1 MGDRWQDISIS
12 DASLKAEFI
21 SKFLNGDYTN
31 AFAIIENNP
40 QLDTKAFL
48 ANVLNEIANF
58 LSLLQNGFQYEV
70 IDYLSTQLTNFDN
83 LINEFKSKSE
93 WENDV
98 VYQIYNFVSYNGI
111 DYMYINTTPSSNIL
125 PTNQNY
131 WIEINNRGEQGGYG
145 IGVDLKYDWDSSVR
159 YNPLDVVYYNN
170 TLWVAVSSN
179 INKIPSDESEW
190 QTLVGNV
197 ISITNDQ
204 DYTVDE
210 CIVSF
215 DPIQSG
221 TGDPSPTNIRPITG
235 WTELNIW
242 QEATYDTSASPE
254 VSVSWQ
260 TEAGTVYCGELNLN
274 TGVLKATHASID
286 LGSLTWVYFS
296 SLNYNL
302 ISDYDL
308 HAQSTIGKPNAI
320 CSCYTVYSYADGISA
335 ETGITIVNQID
346 AQTSNIKTCIWVH
359 DLNYNNAN
367 AFKQDVTGQ
376 LFVYQLKS
384 PVTYQ
389 LTPYQIELLS
399 GSNVI
404 WTDGGDMSIKLSKQ
418 YWEQFLQFTPA
429 EIYSDIFPPTGDN
442 LYNGAI
448 WIEIIADYTTETGR
462 IINFVAQHS
471 HAINIEIEIEPIQY
485 LNGYSNPWPGG
496 GGKNKYPI
504 DIGYDTCSNNDG
516 ATHST
521 GENGELI
528 IVTSS
533 SYTNSGVA
541 FSTNSTLSSVLD
553 SFGEDERV
561 ISMDIV
567 ASATGDVRITSDA
580 TGTLYTVGTTKTR
593 ISCLSTRNTLSIYGV
608 NNGATLTVSNLMVES
623 GTTATSFEPYSNIC
637 LITGHTSA
645 NINVTPKNIF
655 NESLANFKNY
665 YILNA
670 YGTETQNNAYRYTQN
685 YIAVSPS
692 TIYACQAEKTNLSS
706 NSFTVCEYDENKIF
720 IRRVQIYSSS
730 LSGVHSGS
738 FMTTATTK
746 YIRFSLGMAT
756 RNIMI
761 ESGSQASTYEAFGET
776 TQISFG
782 QTVYGGELIVGNDGN
797 RSLVID
803 RVMEEFNGTE
813 DWDIAGEGT
822 DNRRFYVEL
831 SEDPI
836 NDYLLISEKSLVSSG
851 TITTDSIG
859 EFGVFRVYPVGF
871 FAAFD
876 KNSHFAD
883 ITEFKLWVTT
893 QYNNNTPLQVVY
905 PLATP
910 ITVSLTAGQINDLQ
924 GNNIV
929 WVDDSN
935 NIIVDYLSN

>member
-83 LINEFKSKSE
+83 LINEFKSKNE

-215 DPIQSG
+215 NPIQSG

-260 TEAGTVYCGELNLN
+260 TEAGTVYCGKLNLN

-286 LGSLTWVYFS
+286 LGSLTWAYAS
-296 SLNYNL
+296 TLNYNL
-302 ISDYDL
+302 VSDYDL
-308 HAQSTIGKPNAI
+308 HAQPVIGKPNAI
-320 CSCYTVYSYADGISA
+320 CSCYSVYSYADGISA
-335 ETGITIVNQID
+335 ETGITIVNQVD
-346 AQTSNIKTCIWVH
+346 AQTSTVKTCIWVH

-367 AFKQDVTGQ
+367 VFKQDVTGQ
-376 LFVYQLKS
+376 LFVYQLRY

-389 LTPYQIELLS
+389 LTPYQIELLA

-418 YWEQFLQFTPA
+418 YWEQFLKFSPA
-429 EIYSDIFPPTGDN
+429 EIYSDMFPPTGDN

-448 WIEIIADYTTETGR
+448 WIEIIADYSEITGR
-462 IINFVAQHS
+462 IVNFYMDEIS
-471 HAINIEIEIEPIQY
+471 PLKIEVDLAPIQN
-485 LNGYSNPWPGG
+485 LNGYSSSWPAG
-496 GGKNKYPI
+496 GGKNLLDPNRRTESSTN
-504 DIGYDTCSNNDG
+504 IGYYSSNGFLLKGGNP
-516 ATHST
+516 
-521 GENGELI
+521 
-528 IVTSS
+528 
-533 SYTNSGVA
+533 Y
-541 FSTNSTLSSVLD
+541 TLSVSAT
-553 SFGEDERV
+553 
-561 ISMDIV
+561 
-567 ASATGDVRITSDA
+567 ASALYIKSYSSGTSLATASNETALTYTPSNDVRVFFDIYYASAPSGGISAVTCQLELGSTPTTWSPYENICPISGHTGVNINITS
-580 TGTLYTVGTTKTR
+580 
-593 ISCLSTRNTLSIYGV
+593 
-608 NNGATLTVSNLMVES
+608 
-623 GTTATSFEPYSNIC
+623 
-637 LITGHTSA
+637 
-645 NINVTPKNIF
+645 KNIF
-655 NESLANFKNY
+655 NESLANFKNG
-665 YILNA
+665 YILTSS
-670 YGTETQNNAYRYTQN
+670 GTESSNNAYRYTQS
-685 YIAVSPS
+685 YIAVSSS
-692 TIYACQAEKTNLSS
+692 TTYCCQAEKTNVGST
-706 NSFTVCEYDENKIF
+706 SFTVCEYDGDKNF
-720 IRRVQIYSSS
+720 IQRVQIYSPTGTT
-730 LSGVHSGS
+730 GVKSGS
-738 FMTTATTK
+738 FTTTSTTK
-746 YIRFSLGMAT
+746 YIRFSLGIPT

-761 ESGSQASTYEAFGET
+761 EAGSTVSTYEAFGTT
-776 TQISFG
+776 TQIALG
-782 QTVYGGELIVGNDGN
+782 QTVYGGSLIVNNNGS
-797 RSLVID
+797 RSLIID
-803 RVMEEFNGTE
+803 RIIQEFDGTE
-813 DWDIAGEGT
+813 EWSMVSVGG
-822 DNRRFYVEL
+822 RRFYTEL
-831 SEDPI
+831 NFSPYHDDNVI
-836 NDYLLISEKSLVSSG
+836 LQKSLISSG
-851 TITTDSIG
+851 ILTSQTYGS
-859 EFGVFRVYPVGF
+859 FGKFGIYSTGI
-871 FAAFD
+871 FAALDSQGNFNNLSAFVNWVITQ
-876 KNSHFAD
+876 KNH
-883 ITEFKLWVTT
+883 
-893 QYNNNTPLQVVY
+893 NTPLQVVY
-905 PLATP
+905 PIENP
-910 ITVSLTAGQINDLQ
+910 ITISLEEGQIENLE

-935 NIIVDYLSN
+935 NITVTYINNL